1 MVLSRFRAV
10 RCAGLLAV
18 AAVSAVGVLP
28 ADARPAAPRDR
39 WTQTWGA
46 AVQQPVDGAEG
57 DVPNWSRRGFSG
69 ESVRQVVRV
78 GVGGSRVRI
87 RLSNRFGRAPLRV
100 AGVAVA
106 RSGGGAQAWPGTTRK
121 VMFRHSGATVV
132 PAGGEAVSDA
142 VALSTSPLEKLVVTL
157 YFAGRT
163 GPATFHRVGQATSY
177 RATGNHLADAPAT
190 AYTRTSQSGY
200 YLGGIDV
207 SGSLPAGRHTVVAWG
222 DSATDGVGATP
233 DADGRYTDDLAE
245 RLVTA
250 RRHVGVVNAGIAG
263 NMLLT
268 SSPCFG
274 EKGTARF
281 RRDVLDRPGVRT
293 VILELGGND
302 IGANWSEGRC
312 FPSSHRPVSARQI
325 TDAYRELIRAAHER
339 GIKVIGATVIPL
351 KGYPGYSAKVERL
364 RQQVNHWIRTSRVYD
379 AVVDFDRAMA
389 DPAHPDRP
397 RPGYVYEDGLHPND
411 AGYHALANAFDLAD
425 L

>member
-1 MVLSRFRAV
+1 MVFFRFRAV
-10 RCAGLLAV
+10 RCAGLLM
-18 AAVSAVGVLP
+18 AAVSVVGVVP
-28 ADARPAAPRDR
+28 AEAHSAVPRGH

-46 AVQQPVDGAEG
+46 AVQRPVDGSEG
-57 DVPNWSRRGFSG
+57 DAPNWSKRGFRG
-69 ESVRQVVRV
+69 ESVRQVVRIS
-78 GVGGSRVRI
+78 VGGSRVRI
-87 RLSNRFGRAPLRV
+87 RLSNRFGSRPLRV
-100 AGVAVA
+100 DGAVVA
-106 RSGGGAQAWPGTTRK
+106 RSGGRGQAWPGTTRK
-121 VMFRHSGATVV
+121 LTFRHSGSTVV
-132 PAGGEAVSDA
+132 PAGREAVSDA
-142 VALSTSPLEKLVVTL
+142 VAMSTSPLEKLVVSL

-177 RATGNHLADAPAT
+177 RATGNHLADAPAA
-190 AYTRTSQSGY
+190 AYTRTSQSSY
-200 YLGGIDV
+200 YLGGVDV
-207 SGSLPAGRHTVVAWG
+207 SGSVPAGRNTVVAWG

-233 DADGRYTDDLAE
+233 DADGRYTDDLVE
-245 RLVTA
+245 RLVTG
-250 RRHVGVVNAGIAG
+250 RRQVGVVNAGIAG

-268 SSPCFG
+268 SSSCFG

-293 VILELGGND
+293 VIVELGGND
-302 IGANWSEGRC
+302 IGANWSEGPC
-312 FPSSHRPVSARQI
+312 LPSSHRPVSARQI
-325 TDAYRELIRAAHER
+325 THAHGELVRAAHER

-397 RPGYVYEDGLHPND
+397 RPGYVYEDGLHPDD
-411 AGYHALANAFDLAD
+411 AGYHALANAFDLTE